1 MFSYKAE
8 GLKGNAPFKYMFRL
22 AKNEILCYAYARK
35 REITEAGRGVTPDF
49 AVKEE

>member
-1 MFSYKAE
+1 
-8 GLKGNAPFKYMFRL
+8 MFRL

-35 REITEAGRGVTPDF
+35 REITEAGKGLMPDP